1 MQVFINGTPHD
12 CAAGC
17 TLAALLDRAGIEQST
32 CATAVNGVFVPR
44 DTRKEKFL
52 SDQDQIMTFEP
63 ITGG

>member
-1 MQVFINGTPHD
+1 MQVFINGAPHD

-17 TLAALLDRAGIEQST
+17 TLAALLDQAGIEQST

-44 DTRKEKFL
+44 DTRKENFL